1 MSLGSIDL
9 FDAFEAILIAQII
22 SFQWEALIAGQ
33 LYNLVH
39 NLVVEAIS
47 DEAQRLNATA
57 SSDSVE
63 VVTSQR
69 PLHIQDGIH
78 WCSTLLPAS
87 LCKSALSCFS
97 GETSLRLLI
106 YSVVKCL

>member
-1 MSLGSIDL
+1 MSLGSIDP

-47 DEAQRLNATA
+47 NEARRLNATA

-69 PLHIQDGIH
+69 PLHIQDGITGARL
-78 WCSTLLPAS
+78 CFLLACAS
-87 LCKSALSCFS
+87 LHCHVFQGKQA
-97 GETSLRLLI
+97 
-106 YSVVKCL
+106 